1 MACVYLTMLQTVP
14 TQRQRRNTHLQDLWL
29 TMFARGGSHVC
40 YWCRRHWGC
49 KRLRCGLCIVWND
62 VFFKGGGGGGGGGVL
77 LILNELQ
84 RWSFRHQVLTALW
97 HAYFL
102 KSYADLKCQIC
113 MQSEDAVSCET
124 TWLWLL
130 ESTDNYLNCSDVL
143 NKLWLVI
150 NHSYK
155 ALFFE

>member
-1 MACVYLTMLQTVP
+1 MCLLNYVADCTYAKAEEKHASARSMTRHVCQRRKPCLLLVP
-14 TQRQRRNTHLQDLWL
+14 TALGMRKTEMWTLHRLKWCFLQE
-29 TMFARGGSHVC
+29 
-40 YWCRRHWGC
+40 
-49 KRLRCGLCIVWND
+49 
-62 VFFKGGGGGGGGGVL
+62 GGGGWVL

-97 HAYFL
+97 HAYFP
-102 KSYADLKCQIC
+102 KSYTDLKCQIC

-150 NHSYK
+150 NPSYK
-155 ALFFE
+155 AVFFE